1 MWFNN
6 DSKSLSSYIYDFM
19 HSIITTAQNI
29 FLCYCVANTLEPSRT
44 KRVLIDISWYG
55 LELYTIAEMN
65 IKKQINKYT
74 DFIEKR
80 YPWLSVKSWKK
91 IPKKPTIMYLNKDGD
106 IIENDT
112 KDQNIL
118 YIVTKDSKSNY
129 YSVVDYSLDNLDS
142 PKEVSL
148 SNQDADDKTH
158 KKADAN
164 VDTKADANVDTK
176 ADANVDT
183 KADANVD
190 TKADANVD
198 EKADAN
204 DHKDE
209 NQTSNTDNNSS
220 PTTFIKRFKH
230 LKNMFDNK
238 RLNYTLLVCNI
249 ENIVDNTKWFIK
261 LSNKKP
267 DGYNFY
273 LNGNILLSRPFLLY
287 FIKNHYNNNN
297 KKDLLNVVESGK
309 YCINMLDNRAKPI
322 TWFGSSKAIEL
333 HTNGPLVI
341 ETNNT
346 KNVNNT
352 DYERKPRLS
361 IDKELGVELETNKF
375 DISILDGIQ

>member
-19 HSIITTAQNI
+19 HNIITTAQNI

-55 LELYTIAEMN
+55 FELYTIAEMN
-65 IKKQINKYT
+65 IKKQIKKYT
-74 DFIEKR
+74 DFIENR
-80 YPWLSVKSWKK
+80 YPWLSVKGWKK

-129 YSVVDYSLDNLDS
+129 YSVVDYSLDNLDT
-142 PKEVSL
+142 PKDDSL
-148 SNQDADDKTH
+148 SNQD
-158 KKADAN
+158 
-164 VDTKADANVDTK
+164 
-176 ADANVDT
+176 
-183 KADANVD
+183 
-190 TKADANVD
+190 ADANVD
-198 EKADAN
+198 EKADDKTHEKA
-204 DHKDE
+204 DDKTHEKGDE
-209 NQTSNTDNNSS
+209 NEDEKADENEEQPSNTEDNSS
-220 PTTFIKRFKH
+220 TTSYIKRFKH

-238 RLNYTLLVCNI
+238 KLKYTLLVCNI

-261 LSNKKP
+261 LSNNKP
-267 DGYNFY
+267 NGYNFY
-273 LNGNILLSRPFLLY
+273 LNGNILLSRAFLLY
-287 FIKNHYNNNN
+287 FIKNHYNTNNKN

-309 YCINMLDNRAKPI
+309 YCINMLDNKAKPI

-346 KNVNNT
+346 KNTNNTNNTNNT

-361 IDKELGVELETNKF
+361 IDKEVEVKLETNKF

>member
-19 HSIITTAQNI
+19 HNIITTAQNI

-44 KRVLIDISWYG
+44 KRALIDISWYG

-74 DFIEKR
+74 NFIEQR

-106 IIENDT
+106 VIENDT

-129 YSVVDYSLDNLDS
+129 YSVVDYSLDNLDT
-142 PKEVSL
+142 PKNVSL
-148 SNQDADDKTH
+148 SNQDVDADAN

-164 VDTKADANVDTK
+164 VNANENADVYENE
-176 ADANVDT
+176 NE
-183 KADANVD
+183 NE
-190 TKADANVD
+190 N
-198 EKADAN
+198 EN
-204 DHKDE
+204 DH
-209 NQTSNTDNNSS
+209 QTSNTENNSS
-220 PTTFIKRFKH
+220 TTSYIKRFKH

-238 RLNYTLLVCNI
+238 KLKYTLLVCNI
-249 ENIVDNTKWFIK
+249 ENIVDNTKWFIN
-261 LSNKKP
+261 LCNNKP

-287 FIKNHYNNNN
+287 FIKNHYNNKN
-297 KKDLLNVVESGK
+297 KNKNDLLNVVESGK
-309 YCINMLDNRAKPI
+309 YCINMLDNKAKPI
-322 TWFGSSKAIEL
+322 TWVGSSKAIEL

-346 KNVNNT
+346 KNVNND

-361 IDKELGVELETNKF
+361 IDKDVEVELDTNKF
-375 DISILDGIQ
+375 DVSILDGIQ

>member
-19 HSIITTAQNI
+19 HNIITTAQNI

-55 LELYTIAEMN
+55 LELYTIAEMK

-74 DFIEKR
+74 DFIEQR

-129 YSVVDYSLDNLDS
+129 YSVVDYSLDNLDT
-142 PKEVSL
+142 PKDDSL
-148 SNQDADDKTH
+148 SNEDADE
-158 KKADAN
+158 KADVN
-164 VDTKADANVDTK
+164 VDE
-176 ADANVDT
+176 
-183 KADANVD
+183 
-190 TKADANVD
+190 KADANVD

-204 DHKDE
+204 VDE
-209 NQTSNTDNNSS
+209 KADANVDEKTDKKEVEDEPSNTENNSS
-220 PTTFIKRFKH
+220 TTSYIKQFKH

-238 RLNYTLLVCNI
+238 KLKYTLLVCNI
-249 ENIVDNTKWFIK
+249 QNIVDNTKWFIN
-261 LSNKKP
+261 LSNNKP

-273 LNGNILLSRPFLLY
+273 LNGNILLSRAFLLY
-287 FIKNHYNNNN
+287 FIKNHYNNKN
-297 KKDLLNVVESGK
+297 KNKNDLLNVVESGK
-309 YCINMLDNRAKPI
+309 YCINMLDNKAKPI

-341 ETNNT
+341 ETNT
-346 KNVNNT
+346 KNANNT

-361 IDKELGVELETNKF
+361 IDKELEVELETNKF